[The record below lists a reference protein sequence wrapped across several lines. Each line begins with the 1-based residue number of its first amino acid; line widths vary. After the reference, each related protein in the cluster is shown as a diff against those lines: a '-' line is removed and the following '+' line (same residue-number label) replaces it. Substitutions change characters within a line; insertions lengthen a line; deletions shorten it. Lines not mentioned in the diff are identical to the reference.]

1 MENVLITGGAGFIGS
16 HLVGKLLEAGH
27 NVISVDNFELGKK
40 ENVEAYINNPCFEL
54 IEMDVTHVDEFS
66 NLLKE
71 KNIERVYHLA
81 ANSDIQKSARI
92 PGVDFSNTFSTT
104 FSVLEGMRRNG
115 IKKLFFAST
124 SAVYGN
130 KSGINLNENIGGLS
144 PISYYGGAKLA
155 SEAFISSYAYMND
168 MEVLIFRFP
177 NVIGP
182 NLTHGVIF
190 DFIKK
195 LQNNPKELE
204 ILGDGTQC
212 KPYLYVLDL
221 VDAIFEF
228 SNRQGK
234 GVEIYNI
241 GVETATTVKEI
252 ADMVC
257 NKLGLSEVEYKF
269 TGGNVG
275 WKGDVPAFQYD
286 LSKIFETGWKPK
298 HNSNESVQATLDSL
312 NL

>member
-1 MENVLITGGAGFIGS
+1 VENALITGGAGFIGS
-16 HLVGKLLEAGH
+16 HLAGKLLEKGH
-27 NVISVDNFELGKK
+27 KVICVDNFELGKK
-40 ENVEAYINNPCFEL
+40 ENINKYLDNPNFILEEL
-54 IEMDVTHVDEFS
+54 DITQSDAFYRLLAEMKV
-66 NLLKE
+66 
-71 KNIERVYHLA
+71 ERVYHLA

-92 PGVDFSNTFSTT
+92 PGIDYTNTFLTT
-104 FSVLEGMRRNG
+104 YSVLEGMRRNK

-130 KSGINLNENIGGLS
+130 KSGIKIDENIGGLS

-155 SEAFISSYAYMND
+155 SEAFISSYAYMNE

-190 DFIKK
+190 DFICK
-195 LQNNPKELE
+195 LKNNPHELE

-212 KPYLYVLDL
+212 KPYLYVVDL
-221 VDAIFEF
+221 VEAILEY
-228 SNRQGK
+228 SLKQDK
-234 GVEIYNI
+234 SMEIYNI

-257 NKLGLSEVEYKF
+257 DRLGLKNVKYKY

-275 WKGDVPAFQYD
+275 WKGDVSDFQYD
-286 LSKIFETGWKPK
+286 LSKIYSTGWKPK
-298 HNSNESVQATLDSL
+298 HNSNESVRATLDSL
-312 NL
+312 EV